1 MAIRTNF
8 PADVN
13 PDPDAKSWRGMA
25 DAFPFDH
32 QLTPAPRRFPMPNRP
47 STWLVAAMLVLITM
61 VLSGCSGATAQD
73 LGPAPFDLRQA
84 AKNEFACPGMHAE
97 WQDDATVRCLKEKP

>member
-1 MAIRTNF
+1 MAIRVPF

-13 PDPDAKSWRGMA
+13 PEPDATYKRGMA
-25 DAFPFDH
+25 QAFPADPH
-32 QLTPAPRRFPMPNRP
+32 LSPAPRRFPVPNRP
-47 STWLVAAMLVLITM
+47 TPWLIAAMLVLIGLA
-61 VLSGCSGATAQD
+61 LSGCSGATAQD